1 MPGPGPHRPA
11 ARHPEGHHVL
21 EPTTVATVTLNGG
34 AAYSP
39 YMDNQSS
46 LVGNFVGCEA
56 FSAKMAALAGE
67 TQGAGRKCYA
77 DHTAGRPNY
86 TTKLGGWLFDDGT
99 IYLKLRVRRSA
110 LFWQQARALVAQEAD
125 MTWEEFEYEYR
136 RLTRSRLEQ
145 LRDERAR
152 QGRVCMEAGQRV
164 FKVW

>member
-1 MPGPGPHRPA
+1 MW
-11 ARHPEGHHVL
+11 L
-21 EPTTVATVTLNGG
+21 EP
-34 AAYSP
+34 
-39 YMDNQSS
+39 
-46 LVGNFVGCEA
+46 
-56 FSAKMAALAGE
+56 
-67 TQGAGRKCYA
+67 
-77 DHTAGRPNY
+77 

-125 MTWEEFEYEYR
+125 MTWEEFEYEYH

-152 QGRVCMEAGQRV
+152 QGRVCMEAGRLV